1 MPAIDAIVLVSRYC
15 AIVFVLFF
23 LLKKK
28 FDLQSLNKKLF
39 AFFASL
45 IWWKDAIL
53 NGEALLGF
61 GMA

>member
-1 MPAIDAIVLVSRYC
+1 MQLY
-15 AIVFVLFF
+15 LFYIF

-61 GMA
+61 GIA